1 MATYLKYSILIAV
14 CLGAFFI
21 TYTSINSGQ
30 EETLLMLRDHLSRAQ
45 EWPSYETVQTIWSGG
60 QQQLKIH
67 SEAKLDPYVIWVS
80 SAARL
85 TDTQEFRF
93 QIYFQPD
100 VLYIYS
106 EDAKQWNKADYSHP
120 VAGELQGLRE
130 PFPFWERI
138 LMKTKTIQRTNH
150 EDHTK
155 YEITLHPFR
164 DEVHGIRFDDVQEAT
179 LTVWISQE
187 PKHLEKTILDVK
199 MKPSLARLHDHVVY
213 TSEYKNVGETTARE
227 LPKEAVEAERFK

>member
-45 EWPSYETVQTIWSGG
+45 EWPSYETVQTIWSGD

-67 SEAKLDPYVIWVS
+67 SQAKLDPYVIWVS

-85 TDTQEFRF
+85 TDTEEFHF

-106 EDAKQWNKADYSHP
+106 ENANHWNKADYTHP
-120 VAGELQGLRE
+120 VAGEVQGLKE

-138 LMKTKTIQRTNH
+138 LMKAKTIQRTHH
-150 EDHTK
+150 EDNTLYK
-155 YEITLHPFR
+155 ISLHPFQ
-164 DEVHGIRFDDVQEAT
+164 DEVHGVRFDDVLEGT
-179 LTVWISQE
+179 LTVSINKES
-187 PKHLEKTILDVK
+187 KHLQKTVLEVK
-199 MKPSLARLHDHVVY
+199 MKPSLARLHEHIVY
-213 TSEYKNVGETTARE
+213 MTEYRNVGETTAKE
-227 LPKEAVEAERFK
+227 LPKEALEAERLK